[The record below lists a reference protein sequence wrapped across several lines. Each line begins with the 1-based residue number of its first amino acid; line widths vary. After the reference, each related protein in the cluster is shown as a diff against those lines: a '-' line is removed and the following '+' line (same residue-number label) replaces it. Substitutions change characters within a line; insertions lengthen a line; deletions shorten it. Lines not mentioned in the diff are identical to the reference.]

1 MGVHRSKS
9 PTSGERRRE
18 PSGRLQSFIKELL
31 VFQVMVAQKWLMK
44 NELLLVT
51 LLCSLLSLVG
61 GSPSVANFGKRITS
75 SLVAELGKRPKDMY
89 AFGIGKRSI
98 SQDELEEILAEES
111 KNVEHQDSTSEVDKR
126 DPYAFGLGK
135 RAGGEYSFGLG
146 KKRDPYAFG
155 LGKRANDMYS
165 FGLGKKE
172 DPYAFGLGKRAERYA
187 FGLGK
192 RDPYAFGLGKRDPY
206 AFGLGKRDPYA
217 FGLGRKRDPYSF
229 GLGR

>member
-1 MGVHRSKS
+1 
-9 PTSGERRRE
+9 
-18 PSGRLQSFIKELL
+18 
-31 VFQVMVAQKWLMK
+31 MVAQKWLMK

-155 LGKRANDMYS
+155 LGKR
-165 FGLGKKE
+165 
-172 DPYAFGLGKRAERYA
+172 DPYAFGLV
-187 FGLGK
+187 
-192 RDPYAFGLGKRDPY
+192 
-206 AFGLGKRDPYA
+206 
-217 FGLGRKRDPYSF
+217 RKRDPYSF

>member
-1 MGVHRSKS
+1 MGGKD
-9 PTSGERRRE
+9 GE
-18 PSGRLQSFIKELL
+18 PSGRFQSLIKELL

-51 LLCSLLSLVG
+51 LLCSLLSLPFGHCLGSNSNEG
-61 GSPSVANFGKRITS
+61 GQRLRRSPSVTNFGKRITS

-111 KNVEHQDSTSEVDKR
+111 KNVEHQESSNEVDKR

-155 LGKRANDMYS
+155 LGKRASDMYS

-172 DPYAFGLGKRAERYA
+172 
-187 FGLGK
+187 
-192 RDPYAFGLGKRDPY
+192 DPYAFGLGKRDPY

>member
-1 MGVHRSKS
+1 MGRSKS

-135 RAGGEYSFGLG
+135 RA
-146 KKRDPYAFG
+146 
-155 LGKRANDMYS
+155 NDMYS

-172 DPYAFGLGKRAERYA
+172 DPYSFGLGKRAERYA

-192 RDPYAFGLGKRDPY
+192 RDPYAFGI
-206 AFGLGKRDPYA
+206 GKRDPYA

>member
-1 MGVHRSKS
+1 
-9 PTSGERRRE
+9 
-18 PSGRLQSFIKELL
+18 
-31 VFQVMVAQKWLMK
+31 MVAQKWLMK

-89 AFGIGKRSI
+89 AFGIGELQSSAFYLLDLYAKVSWMYSWQCLVILGKRSI

-111 KNVEHQDSTSEVDKR
+111 KNVEHQESSNEVDKR

-172 DPYAFGLGKRAERYA
+172 DPYAFGLGKRAER
-187 FGLGK
+187 
-192 RDPYAFGLGKRDPY
+192 
-206 AFGLGKRDPYA
+206 
-217 FGLGRKRDPYSF
+217 
-229 GLGR
+229 